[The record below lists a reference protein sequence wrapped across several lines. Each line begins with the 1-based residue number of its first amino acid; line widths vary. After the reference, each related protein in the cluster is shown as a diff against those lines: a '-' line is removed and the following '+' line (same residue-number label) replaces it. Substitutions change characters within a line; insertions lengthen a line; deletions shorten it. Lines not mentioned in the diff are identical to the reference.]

1 MAGRTG
7 PASSE
12 AGGAVPGDGHDADED
27 EDEAAAME
35 HDWRKNA
42 RPVTRGRA
50 TRQHARL
57 TEGK

>member
-27 EDEAAAME
+27 EAAAME
-35 HDWRKNA
+35 HDWRKIA

-50 TRQHARL
+50 ARQHARL